1 MVARVCTALCT
12 EIVQNLF
19 KLNLNPNAS
28 VMSQTQQQ
36 SICSRI
42 RNRRI
47 SIFGH
52 VRRLQGTVPAH
63 EALRLAVNTC
73 AGRRPDARSEWKRP
87 RGRPRHTWIRQLE
100 VDVGLAADAA
110 WGMASDRDVWRAQR
124 PVAGQAVQ

>member
-1 MVARVCTALCT
+1 MSCLRRILGIRWFDFV
-12 EIVQNLF
+12 
-19 KLNLNPNAS
+19 PNVS

-52 VRRLQGTVPAH
+52 VRRLQGTVPVH
-63 EALRLAVNTC
+63 EALRLAVNPRD
-73 AGRRPDARSEWKRP
+73 GRRPDARPEWKRP

-100 VDVGLAADAA
+100 VDVGLTADAA
-110 WGMASDRDVWRAQR
+110 WDTASDHDVWRAQR